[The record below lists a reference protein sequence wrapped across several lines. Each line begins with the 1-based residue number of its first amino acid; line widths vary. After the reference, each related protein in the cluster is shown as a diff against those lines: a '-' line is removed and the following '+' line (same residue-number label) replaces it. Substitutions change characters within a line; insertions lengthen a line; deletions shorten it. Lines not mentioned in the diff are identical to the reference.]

1 MSATGCCGLSAIGCC
16 GLSAIG
22 CCGFSVSM
30 CDGRIASLFF
40 SFSFSMYGCTS
51 PSSLFLSFPSSFLP
65 LPFPVSTIPLAPP
78 LLLFS
83 ITTYENTSAALLL
96 ALNSYHAPLP
106 SPLPPS
112 APARTAA
119 QTDTSSSDCPAADT
133 PHSAD
138 TAPAPSLASIPPPFA
153 GPAIERTVPNETPSA
168 YRLRRRGACRQ
179 GEEALR
185 SKGKRRRKKEP
196 QAMAIAEIRALFDG
210 SSLRKRSMQMRSKS
224 GSFWIGRKG

>member
-1 MSATGCCGLSAIGCC
+1 
-16 GLSAIG
+16 
-22 CCGFSVSM
+22 
-30 CDGRIASLFF
+30 
-40 SFSFSMYGCTS
+40 MYGCIS
-51 PSSLFLSFPSSFLP
+51 PSNLFLSFPSSFLP
-65 LPFPVSTIPLAPP
+65 LLFPVSTIPLF
-78 LLLFS
+78 LFS
-83 ITTYENTSAALLL
+83 IATYENTSAALLL

-185 SKGKRRRKKEP
+185 SKRKIRKKKEP
-196 QAMAIAEIRALFDG
+196 QAMAMAEIRALFDG

-224 GSFWIGRKG
+224 GSFWIGRKGKDKRNLFEDGEKRGVGRDGGKRRRKRGTTRV